1 MREVLVLKKVLAID
15 FGASSGRAILGSFD
29 GEKIE
34 LIEVHRFSNDPNYE
48 NGELRWNAEALFNE
62 IKIGIKKAN
71 EISDFDSIAIDT
83 WGVDYGII
91 GKDGKLIANPYNY
104 RDSRTDNAPEK
115 AFKVIPEKELYDMT
129 GIQVMN
135 FNTLFQLFVEKDIDK
150 ADKILMMPDLF
161 GYMLSGEKY
170 CESTICSTSHM
181 FDQKKCDWNWEVIDR
196 FGFPKNIFPSVVK
209 AGTIVGKMKKEL
221 ADELGVEPK
230 AVIAI
235 GAHDTASAVAAVP
248 STEKDFIF
256 ISCGTWS
263 LFGTVTDEPIISEKS
278 KKYNI
283 TNEYGFGG
291 KIRFLRNIIG
301 LWLIQEAKRQFVKD
315 GKNYS
320 YGDMEELALKSEP
333 FKYLIDPDDPVFVPP
348 GGMLDRI
355 CDYCER
361 TGQGRPQTDGEIVR
375 CIYESIAL
383 KYRNSFEKIMDCTG
397 KEYKA
402 IHMVG
407 GGTKDKL
414 LCQMTANS
422 TGAKV
427 IAGPIEATALG
438 NIAVQLYAQG
448 EIDEI
453 TPVIMKS
460 TEIKEYAPADEKVW
474 DEAYEKFLKIIG

>member
-1 MREVLVLKKVLAID
+1 MKKVLAID

-34 LIEVHRFSNDPNYE
+34 LTEVHRFSNDPNFE
-48 NGELRWNAEALFNE
+48 NGELRWNAEKLFNE
-62 IKIGIKKAN
+62 IKIGIKKAS
-71 EISDFDSIAIDT
+71 EITDFDTIAIDT

-91 GKDGKLIANPYNY
+91 DKDGKLLENPYNY
-104 RDSRTDNAPEK
+104 RDTRTDNVLQK
-115 AFKVIPEKELYDMT
+115 AFEVVPEKELYDKT
-129 GIQVMN
+129 GIQIMN
-135 FNTLFQLFVEKDIDK
+135 INTLFQLFVDKNLDK

-161 GYMLSGEKY
+161 NYLLTGEKY
-170 CESTICSTSHM
+170 AESTICSTTQL
-181 FDQKKCDWNWEVIDR
+181 FDQKACDWNWEMIDK

-209 AGTIVGKMKKEL
+209 AGTVIGKMKKEL

-230 AVIAI
+230 EVIAI
-235 GAHDTASAVAAVP
+235 GEHDTASAVAAVP
-248 STEKDFIF
+248 SSDKDFIF

-263 LFGTVTDEPIISEKS
+263 LFGTVTDAPIVSEKS
-278 KKYNI
+278 NAYNI

-291 KIRFLRNIIG
+291 KTRFLRNIIG
-301 LWLIQEAKRQFVKD
+301 LWLIQETKRQYARE

-320 YGDMEELALKSEP
+320 YGDMEEFALKAEP
-333 FKYLIDPDDPVFVPP
+333 FKFFIDPDDPVFVTP
-348 GGMLDRI
+348 GDMPGRI
-355 CDYCER
+355 REYCEK
-361 TGQGRPQTDGEIVR
+361 TGQGTPESVGEIVR

-383 KYRNSFEKIMDCTG
+383 KYKNSFYKIADCTG
-397 KEYKA
+397 KTYNT

-427 IAGPIEATALG
+427 VAGPIEATALG
-438 NIAVQLYAQG
+438 NIAVQLYAKG

-453 TPVIMKS
+453 TPVIVKS
-460 TEIKEYAPADEKVW
+460 TDIKIYEPTDEKAW
-474 DEAYEKFLKIIG
+474 NEAYEKFLKFI

>member
-1 MREVLVLKKVLAID
+1 MKKVLAID

-29 GEKIE
+29 GNRIE
-34 LIEVHRFSNDPNYE
+34 LTEVHRFSNDPNYE
-48 NGELRWNAEALFNE
+48 NGELRWNAEKLFDE
-62 IKIGIKKAN
+62 IKTGIKKAS
-71 EISDFDSIAIDT
+71 EISDFESVAIDT

-91 GKDGKLIANPYNY
+91 DMEGKLLENPFNY
-104 RDSRTDNAPEK
+104 RDSRTDGAPEK
-115 AFKVIPEKELYDMT
+115 VFEIIPEKELYNMT

-135 FNTLFQLFVEKDIDK
+135 FNTLFQLMVDKNLDK

-161 GYMLSGEKY
+161 GYFLCGEKY

-181 FDQKKCDWNWEVIDR
+181 FDQLKCDWNWEVIER
-196 FGFPKNIFPSVVK
+196 CGLPKNIFPPVVK
-209 AGTIVGKMKKEL
+209 AGTVVGKMKKEL
-221 ADELGVEPK
+221 ADELGVTPK
-230 AVIAI
+230 DVIAI

-263 LFGTVTDEPIISEKS
+263 LFGTVTDEPVISEKS
-278 KKYNI
+278 NKYNI

-291 KIRFLRNIIG
+291 KTRFLKNIIG
-301 LWLIQEAKRQFVKD
+301 LWLIQEAKRQFIKD

-320 YGDMEELALKSEP
+320 YADMEELALKAEP
-333 FKYLIDPDDPVFVPP
+333 FKCFIDPDDPVFVPP

-355 CDYCER
+355 CDYCEK
-361 TGQGRPQTDGEIVR
+361 TGQGRPETDGEIVR

-383 KYRNSFEKIMDCTG
+383 KYRYAFETIKDCTE
-397 KEYKA
+397 KDYKA

-438 NIAVQLYAQG
+438 NIAVQLYAKG
-448 EIDEI
+448 YLDEI
-453 TPVIMKS
+453 TPVIMNS
-460 TEIKEYAPADEKVW
+460 TEIKEYSPADEAVW
-474 DEAYEKFLKIIG
+474 DEAYKKFLEVIE